1 MADAALSTVENYA
14 RTHLMKVAGW
24 RGTESA
30 EMRWRI
36 AAEQIRLLH
45 RNAPPAL
52 IANVAMAVGAAL
64 ALWSDVPRART
75 GLWIWLV
82 IALSAARM
90 ATWMIY
96 PRQGIGSADQVRR
109 WCAWITTGAALSGC
123 SWGAITLLLMPR
135 DSLLPELF
143 LGTAIAAIA
152 AATLSSLAYRFGPFI
167 AFLVPALL
175 PYGAAMAL
183 EGGHFQIM
191 VAMAT
196 LGYAGGLFAI
206 ACNFAR
212 SSAATLKLQV
222 ENQWLLGDLAAACE
236 KAVAAANAAEEA
248 NAEKT
253 ELCEHLDRSR
263 REAEDANRAKSHF
276 LATMSHELRTPL
288 NAIIGFSDIMATQV
302 LGPVG
307 NPKYLEYAADIRTS
321 GQHLLAIIN
330 NVLDLSKV
338 EAGRFEL
345 HEEEVQIAAVIA
357 AGLKLVKQQAS
368 DNGLAIKADIG
379 SDLTLLA
386 DERALKQIVIN
397 LLSNAVKFSRSN
409 GSVTIKAFI
418 DEGGGLAMSFSDDG
432 IGIAEKDMKRLLEP
446 FRQADEPLI
455 RKRSGTGL
463 GLALVKSLVEL
474 HGGSIALDSTFG
486 IGTTVSLRFPPSR
499 VCRRAA

>member
-1 MADAALSTVENYA
+1 MADAAQSTVEDYA
-14 RTHLMKVAGW
+14 RTHLMEVAGW
-24 RGTESA
+24 QGTQPV
-30 EMRWRI
+30 EMKWRI

-90 ATWMIY
+90 ATWMVY
-96 PRQGIGSADQVRR
+96 PRRGIGGPQEVRR

-143 LGTAIAAIA
+143 LGAAIAAIA
-152 AATLSSLAYRFGPFI
+152 AATMSSLAYRFGPFV

-183 EGGHFQIM
+183 EGGHLQNM

-212 SSAATLKLQV
+212 SSSATVKLQV
-222 ENQWLLGDLAAACE
+222 ENEWLLGHVVDARDR
-236 KAVAAANAAEEA
+236 AVAAAKAAEEA
-248 NAEKT
+248 NAAKT
-253 ELCEHLDRSR
+253 ELCETLDLSR
-263 REAEDANRAKSHF
+263 REAEDASRAKSHF

-368 DNGLAIKADIG
+368 DSGLAIKADIG
-379 SDLTLLA
+379 SDLTLVA

-397 LLSNAVKFSRSN
+397 LLSNAVKFSRNN

-474 HGGSIALDSTFG
+474 HGGSVELNSTFG
-486 IGTTVSLRFPPSR
+486 VGTTVSLRFPPSR